1 MAHGTFKVL
10 ETIDDVRCQRGRPL
24 LGPRQGGRS

>member
-10 ETIDDVRCQRGRPL
+10 ETVDDVRCQQGRPL
-24 LGPRQGGRS
+24 LGPR

>member
-10 ETIDDVRCQRGRPL
+10 ETVDDVRCQQGRPL
-24 LGPRQGGRS
+24 LAPR